1 MDVVTVARSQ
11 QDGFDIA
18 LRRRTDGQRVIDE
31 LIVNGAFAMDSE
43 QTFSEQLLAEVLG
56 PTPGAALV
64 AGLGLG
70 YTTSRLLELG
80 ATTVDVVEISSALIG
95 WAYEGLTEVLGQIA
109 HDPRVRL
116 HRGDI
121 ADVLCAPPTLPG
133 FFGPWDAIALD
144 VDNGPDFLIVAQN
157 ERVYHPAT
165 LASAMT
171 HLRPGGRL
179 AIWSQGTNRQ
189 LWFDLTQLGKEAT
202 ERLVPLRRGDRQL
215 DYAIYVVTH
224 P

>member
-157 ERVYHPAT
+157 ERVYHPAPVAGWRSGRKART
-165 LASAMT
+165 DSSGLTSPSSARKPPSGWSRCVVATAS
-171 HLRPGGRL
+171 
-179 AIWSQGTNRQ
+179 
-189 LWFDLTQLGKEAT
+189 LTM
-202 ERLVPLRRGDRQL
+202 PSMW
-215 DYAIYVVTH
+215 
-224 P
+224 